1 MKNLWKRIF
10 SKSED
15 QNVTPDLEPQAS
27 EQSKATDL
35 IDQSAD
41 RHLWATNAPE
51 HWPAVIGS
59 RQLNSMGFGNSL
71 TADPFGLIGFAA
83 MFVEACKSTQDSV
96 SIENLDASAFGP
108 EVSFLVNDRGLT
120 VPVIIY
126 PEATL
131 RASVHFQ
138 QLSARLRDSHA
149 VDAVYYAPSPLPE
162 SNLKLEP
169 QSLRVN
175 TDSIFSRVVSKEFRT
190 GPAIQGNMIVRE
202 VGKTGLGEALVID
215 SDSSMTFVNAELLSK
230 LGMSAEQAFT
240 HARRNLKGKLPENL
254 PGMLFDRKMMPSYK
268 TGDGFDA
275 ARILALPEMLKEGQF
290 VAAIIPDRDTLMLLG
305 ISKDKDNEDFWETLS
320 DFPSA
325 SEHPIHARPLLV
337 TRNGIE
343 LR

>member
-10 SKSED
+10 SKSEETK
-15 QNVTPDLEPQAS
+15 VTPNLEPQAS
-27 EQSKATDL
+27 EQSTATDL
-35 IDQSAD
+35 IDQSPD
-41 RHLWATNAPE
+41 RHLWATNARD

-59 RQLNSMGFGNSL
+59 RQLNSMGFGDSL

-120 VPVIIY
+120 VPVIVY

-138 QLSARLRDSHA
+138 QLSANLRDSHA

-162 SNLKLEP
+162 SNLKLEHP
-169 QSLRVN
+169 SPRVN
-175 TDSIFSRVVSKEFRT
+175 TASIFSRVVSNEFRT

-215 SDSSMTFVNAELLSK
+215 SESSMTFVNVELLSK

-254 PGMLFDRKMMPSYK
+254 PGMLFDQKMMPSYN

-275 ARILALPEMLKEGQF
+275 ARILALPELLKEGQI
-290 VAAIIPDRDTLMLLG
+290 VAAIIPDRDTLVLLG
-305 ISKDKDNEDFWETLS
+305 ITKDKDNPDFWETLS
-320 DFPSA
+320 DFPAA
-325 SEHPIHARPLLV
+325 SDYLIHARPLLV

>member
-1 MKNLWKRIF
+1 
-10 SKSED
+10 
-15 QNVTPDLEPQAS
+15 
-27 EQSKATDL
+27 
-35 IDQSAD
+35 
-41 RHLWATNAPE
+41 
-51 HWPAVIGS
+51 
-59 RQLNSMGFGNSL
+59 
-71 TADPFGLIGFAA
+71 
-83 MFVEACKSTQDSV
+83 MFNEACKSTQDSV

-108 EVSFLVNDRGLT
+108 EVSFLVNDRGMT

-126 PEATL
+126 PEATH

-138 QLSARLRDSHA
+138 QRSARLRDSYA

-162 SNLKLEP
+162 SNFKLQHP
-169 QSLRVN
+169 SPRVN
-175 TDSIFSRVVSKEFRT
+175 TASIFSRVVSKEFRT

-215 SDSSMTFVNAELLSK
+215 SESSMTFVNAELLSK

-254 PGMLFDRKMMPSYK
+254 PRMLFDQKMMPSFK

-275 ARILALPEMLKEGQF
+275 ARILALPDMLKEGQL
-290 VAAIIPDRDTLMLLG
+290 VAALIPDRDTLVLLG
-305 ISKDKDNEDFWETLS
+305 ISKDKDNQDFRETFS
-320 DFPSA
+320 DFPA
-325 SEHPIHARPLLV
+325 ANDYLIHAQPLLI

>member
-1 MKNLWKRIF
+1 MKNLWKRFF

-15 QNVTPDLEPQAS
+15 SKVTPDLEPQAS
-27 EQSKATDL
+27 KQSTATDL
-35 IDQSAD
+35 IDQLPD
-41 RHLWATNAPE
+41 RHLWATSAPE
-51 HWPAVIGS
+51 HWPAVMGP
-59 RQLNSMGFGNSL
+59 RQLNSMGFSDSL

-83 MFVEACKSTQDSV
+83 MFNEACKSTQDSV

-108 EVSFLVNDRGLT
+108 EVSFLVNYRGMT

-138 QLSARLRDSHA
+138 QLSARLRDSYA

-162 SNLKLEP
+162 SNFKLQHP
-169 QSLRVN
+169 NPRVN
-175 TDSIFSRVVSKEFRT
+175 TASIFSRVVSKEFRT

-215 SDSSMTFVNAELLSK
+215 SESSMTFVNAELLSK
-230 LGMSAEQAFT
+230 LGMSAEQAFM

-254 PGMLFDRKMMPSYK
+254 PSMLFDQKMMPSFK

-275 ARILALPEMLKEGQF
+275 ARILALPDMLKEGQL
-290 VAAIIPDRDTLMLLG
+290 VAALIPDRDTLVLLG

-320 DFPSA
+320 DFPA
-325 SEHPIHARPLLV
+325 ANDYLIHARPLLI

>member
-15 QNVTPDLEPQAS
+15 QKVTPVLEPQAS
-27 EQSKATDL
+27 EQSKATEI
-35 IDQSAD
+35 IDQSPD
-41 RHLWATNAPE
+41 RHLWATNAPD

-59 RQLNSMGFGNSL
+59 KHLNSLALKDSIA
-71 TADPFGLIGFAA
+71 ADPFGLIGFAA

-108 EVSFLVNDRGLT
+108 EVSFLANDRGQT

-149 VDAVYYAPSPLPE
+149 VDVVYYAPSPLPE
-162 SNLKLEP
+162 SNFKLEH

-190 GPAIQGNMIVRE
+190 GPAIQGNVIVRE
-202 VGKTGLGEALVID
+202 VGKTGLGETLVID
-215 SDSSMTFVNAELLSK
+215 SESSMTFVNAELLSK

-254 PGMLFDRKMMPSYK
+254 PGMLFDQKMMPSYK

-275 ARILALPEMLKEGQF
+275 ARIL
-290 VAAIIPDRDTLMLLG
+290 
-305 ISKDKDNEDFWETLS
+305 S
-320 DFPSA
+320 SA
-325 SEHPIHARPLLV
+325 
-337 TRNGIE
+337 RNAERRTVRSGDYP
-343 LR
+343 